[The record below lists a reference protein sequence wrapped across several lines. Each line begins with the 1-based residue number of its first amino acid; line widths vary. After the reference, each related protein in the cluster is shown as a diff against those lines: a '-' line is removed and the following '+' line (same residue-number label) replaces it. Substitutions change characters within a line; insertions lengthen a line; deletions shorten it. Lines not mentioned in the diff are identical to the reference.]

1 MTLMVE
7 HVQRELVSGSY
18 TAVIFQLLDNN
29 LYFAST
35 EDGRLIPASR
45 DNDGLYHI
53 EDDLTIA
60 DKTALLAVMKLCG
73 PLWEVAT
80 GRHMV
85 VISPLPR
92 YVKEGCCGEPEHMP
106 NRREIDFYQK
116 QKQELAACSKS
127 MKDFLFNAGLRNGR
141 VMDPMRN
148 LRGMSA
154 DEIWGRDP
162 VHPKDEIYAL
172 LADGVLDVEK
182 TCGNKQEKRKMQD
195 RDWDSGSGDRVE
207 RTVRG
212 RREDRG
218 PGGQHDSAASRYS
231 RPAGGTG
238 EGRGGGG
245 RWASRGGR
253 GWGGGERGGR
263 CERGGR
269 GSRGGRYSH
278 RGTVE
283 PSRH

>member
-1 MTLMVE
+1 MV
-7 HVQRELVSGSY
+7 
-18 TAVIFQLLDNN
+18 
-29 LYFAST
+29 
-35 EDGRLIPASR
+35 
-45 DNDGLYHI
+45 
-53 EDDLTIA
+53 
-60 DKTALLAVMKLCG
+60 
-73 PLWEVAT
+73 
-80 GRHMV
+80 
-85 VISPLPR
+85 
-92 YVKEGCCGEPEHMP
+92 
-106 NRREIDFYQK
+106 
-116 QKQELAACSKS
+116 
-127 MKDFLFNAGLRNGR
+127 FNAGLRNGR

-253 GWGGGERGGR
+253 GWGGGERAGCGERGG
-263 CERGGR
+263 RGGR
-269 GSRGGRYSH
+269 GSRYSH
-278 RGTVE
+278 RGWY
-283 PSRH
+283 